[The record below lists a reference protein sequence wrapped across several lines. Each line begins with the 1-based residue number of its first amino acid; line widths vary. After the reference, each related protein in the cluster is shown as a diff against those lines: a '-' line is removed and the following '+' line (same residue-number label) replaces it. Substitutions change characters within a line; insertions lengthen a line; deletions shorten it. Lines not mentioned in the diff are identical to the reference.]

1 MEPEEFL
8 RAYDKYADAIFRH
21 CYFRLSDRELAQD
34 TAQETFTRTW
44 KYIADGG
51 DVKNIRAFLY
61 RVAHNLIIDEWKRK
75 KAVSLEELAEKGF
88 DPKDDNNVDLA
99 NVFDAREAAKVLE
112 LLDKPYREVVVMR
125 YIDDMSP
132 KEIARILGETEN
144 TISVRIHRALKKAK
158 ELLNHE

>member
-61 RVAHNLIIDEWKRK
+61 REAHNLIIDEWKRK
-75 KAVSLEELAEKGF
+75 KAVSLEELAENGF
-88 DPKDDNNVDLA
+88 DPKEENNVEIA
-99 NVFDAREAAKVLE
+99 IVFDARERVKVSALFY
-112 LLDKPYREVVVMR
+112 KPYREVVVMR
-125 YIDDMSP
+125 YI
-132 KEIARILGETEN
+132 
-144 TISVRIHRALKKAK
+144 
-158 ELLNHE
+158 